1 RTGARR
7 LTAALGTKVAA
18 AAPVIPNF
26 GGGGTCVRQ
35 NKLFCWD
42 WFSAHWG
49 DTFQPALLDHI
60 KLTLIAVGIGFAISF
75 VAALVAYRFARFET
89 PFSGFSGILAG
100 VQVATVTVISL
111 ATIAA
116 FIVDQGLGSP
126 IFKAIPTTFNTEFIA
141 AGALTTGLALAA
153 YLLIAVAQRLLTP
166 WARRARPA

>member
-1 RTGARR
+1 M
-7 LTAALGTKVAA
+7 TAALGTKVAA

-75 VAALVAYRFARFET
+75 VAALVLSLVSTAV
-89 PFSGFSGILAG
+89 AG
-100 VQVATVTVISL
+100 APTDTLKQT
-111 ATIAA
+111 
-116 FIVDQGLGSP
+116 VDQVVKLLSDP
-126 IFKAIPTTFNTEFIA
+126 
-141 AGALTTGLALAA
+141 ALADCH
-153 YLLIAVAQRLLTP
+153 YNLGLLYEKLGKPKEAIRHM
-166 WARRARPA
+166 ARYRALIGGGSN